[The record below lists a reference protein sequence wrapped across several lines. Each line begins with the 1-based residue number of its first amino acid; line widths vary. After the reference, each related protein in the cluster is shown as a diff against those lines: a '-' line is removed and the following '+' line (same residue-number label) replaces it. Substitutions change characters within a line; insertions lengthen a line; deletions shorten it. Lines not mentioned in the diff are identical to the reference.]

1 MDSKYILLSADGPGF
16 VYLVP
21 SIVADNLEKY
31 CLEFCNEW
39 MVKSKEAE
47 RYRKGEPYFPDEVF
61 ISYLRKFKLIE
72 GEYSFVEEIQDIWW
86 DAELPEKYRNIP
98 WFNF

>member
-1 MDSKYILLSADGPGF
+1 MESIYILLSADGPGF

-21 SIVADNLEKY
+21 SIVADNLE
-31 CLEFCNEW
+31 N
-39 MVKSKEAE
+39 
-47 RYRKGEPYFPDEVF
+47 

>member
-1 MDSKYILLSADGPGF
+1 MGNKYILLSADGPVS

-47 RYRKGEPYFPDEVF
+47 RYRKGELFDIEEVF
-61 ISYLRKFKLIE
+61 IDFLKKYKLIE
-72 GEYSFVEEIQDIWW
+72 GNYKYIE
-86 DAELPEKYRNIP
+86 ELPEIWRCVELPKKYRTCSS
-98 WFNF
+98 FNF

>member
-1 MDSKYILLSADGPGF
+1 MGNKYILLSADGPVS

-39 MVKSKEAE
+39 MVKSKET
-47 RYRKGEPYFPDEVF
+47 
-61 ISYLRKFKLIE
+61 
-72 GEYSFVEEIQDIWW
+72 
-86 DAELPEKYRNIP
+86 EKYRNIP

>member
-1 MDSKYILLSADGPGF
+1 MDSNYILLSADGPGF
-16 VYLVP
+16 VYLVL
-21 SIVADNLEKY
+21 SIVADNLE
-31 CLEFCNEW
+31 N
-39 MVKSKEAE
+39 
-47 RYRKGEPYFPDEVF
+47 

>member
-1 MDSKYILLSADGPGF
+1 MGNKYILLSADGPVS

-31 CLEFCNEW
+31 CLEFCIEW

-47 RYRKGEPYFPDEVF
+47 RYRKGELF
-61 ISYLRKFKLIE
+61 
-72 GEYSFVEEIQDIWW
+72 DI
-86 DAELPEKYRNIP
+86 
-98 WFNF
+98 